1 MIYCFTP
8 GFLPQF
14 YPSFGFLPQFY
25 PNLPSDFV
33 SFHRISSF
41 FQGIFSNTNLS
52 KSTVFRDFYLKNWAS
67 GNRTHE
73 CRSQSPV
80 PYRLAMGQTRIWFIE
95 SETTRFVNQ
104 TTPMASIR
112 LNLLL
117 RKRSKP
123 RMRLNFRASRE
134 EFRCA
139 IKREYGRS
147 MCTLDACIQMGIYKY
162 MWA

>member
-1 MIYCFTP
+1 MICLTSLLILENVEIGQSNNVCQMIYCFTP

-67 GNRTHE
+67 GIRTHE

-80 PYRLAMGQTRIWFIE
+80 PYRLAMGHHERPKSASPGYYNIDRREFQ
-95 SETTRFVNQ
+95 RFLLDFHLGLPS
-104 TTPMASIR
+104 TP
-112 LNLLL
+112 
-117 RKRSKP
+117 
-123 RMRLNFRASRE
+123 
-134 EFRCA
+134 
-139 IKREYGRS
+139 
-147 MCTLDACIQMGIYKY
+147 
-162 MWA
+162 